1 MIINCIHFK
10 INIRHSGPP
19 AAPRILAFDAL
30 SSTVVMLS
38 WTVDNSRCI
47 VKYQVEVNSSE
58 TTFHSNRANLQ
69 QITLSLN
76 SNETYSLRVRGVDA
90 ANRKGEWSPLYTYNT
105 ANPCGGQ
112 GTIVAYQFL

>member
-1 MIINCIHFK
+1 MN
-10 INIRHSGPP
+10 
-19 AAPRILAFDAL
+19 
-30 SSTVVMLS
+30 LS

-47 VKYQVEVNSSE
+47 VKYQVEVNGGPSHKNSE
-58 TTFHSNRANLQ
+58 LQ

-112 GTIVAYQFL
+112 GTIVTYQFYSKLCT